1 MIEFQH
7 RYELEKGES
16 VVKPLKIV
24 SVLLKATAAICSAV
38 GVTLSALASRHT
50 FMGGPANF
58 LFFTVQSNIWIGLTC
73 LAGLIL
79 LLRNRKPRRWM
90 TVVKLVFTVS
100 ITLTGFVFAFL
111 LAPLFAG
118 SAWYP
123 SSLLMHLIVPAAAIL
138 DYLLWDTRYAYRFR
152 DSLWCT
158 LPPLYYLC
166 FAAVGYV
173 RNWDFGGANYPYFF
187 LNWGSPAGA
196 FGITGSFP
204 YLGTVYYILLLLA
217 FILLTGVIFIALSR
231 LRKRVH
237 NRKSA

>member
-1 MIEFQH
+1 MHISHFVKTFFSNSTQFTPFPFSH
-7 RYELEKGES
+7 LSGFALRGAEKTGI
-16 VVKPLKIV
+16 LK
-24 SVLLKATAAICSAV
+24 SEK
-38 GVTLSALASRHT
+38 
-50 FMGGPANF
+50 F
-58 LFFTVQSNIWIGLTC
+58 
-73 LAGLIL
+73 
-79 LLRNRKPRRWM
+79 
-90 TVVKLVFTVS
+90 
-100 ITLTGFVFAFL
+100 
-111 LAPLFAG
+111 
-118 SAWYP
+118 
-123 SSLLMHLIVPAAAIL
+123 AAAIL
-138 DYLLWDTRYAYRFR
+138 DYLLWDTRYAYHFR

-196 FGITGSFP
+196 FGIIGSFP